1 MMERE
6 ILEQALD
13 AVVPKFQRACD
24 QVRRLNSHIQSLQ
37 VRYDRAKRDNQRS
50 FRYSL
55 RLKIATVEGVR
66 NTYYEYACEI
76 GAQVEDLQVELA
88 TLYPDAI
95 QMY

>member
-1 MMERE
+1 MERE
-6 ILEQALD
+6 TLEQALD
-13 AVVPKFQRACD
+13 AVVPKFQRACE
-24 QVRRLNSHIQSLQ
+24 QVRKLNAHIQTLQ

-66 NTYYEYACEI
+66 NTYYEYACET
-76 GAQVEDLQVELA
+76 GAQVEDLQIQLA

-95 QMY
+95 EMH

>member
-1 MMERE
+1 MERE
-6 ILEQALD
+6 TLEQALD

-24 QVRRLNSHIQSLQ
+24 QVRRLNAHIQSLQ

-66 NTYYEYACEI
+66 NTYYEYACET

-95 QMY
+95 EMY